1 MIFYYTAV
9 SQKRIIKD
17 LFQQKKG
24 KKSQATA
31 SAKTV
36 MTVISVHG
44 LRDDLLAGPGGDV
57 FG

>member
-9 SQKRIIKD
+9 SQKGSSKIS
-17 LFQQKKG
+17 FNKKRK